1 MTEMSPN
8 FNDIF
13 NSIFS
18 WPHILMRPKVFKE
31 DGRWVAV
38 YGDVH
43 GYGSSPHLACQNFDH
58 NWLLQD
64 TKSDGDNGI
73 YIGLRR
79 RDEKSMEAEAAAD
92 PAPRDPN
99 RIRLLISIIIANTPS
114 PGLAVLQR
122 RIQYRLSYAGVTL
135 SLVSDGIRWQDH
147 RGGNLLDLSLP
158 GDMDQM
164 ARELEK
170 NLGIQCEFDI
180 ANPGEVQHRLK
191 TRYLLKE

>member
-1 MTEMSPN
+1 MGDPN
-8 FNDIF
+8 FHDIF
-13 NSIFS
+13 NQIFS
-18 WPHILMRPKVFKE
+18 WPHILMRPKVLKE

-38 YGDVH
+38 YGDVT

-58 NWLLQD
+58 NWMLQD

-79 RDEKSMEAEAAAD
+79 RDEKSMAAEAAAD
-92 PAPRDPN
+92 PAVRDPN

-114 PGLAVLQR
+114 PGLGHPLRTV
-122 RIQYRLSYAGVTL
+122 QYRLSYAGVTL
-135 SLVSDGIRWQDH
+135 SLCRDGIKWRDH
-147 RGGNLLDLSLP
+147 RGSDFLDLSLP
-158 GDMDQM
+158 GDLDQM
-164 ARELEK
+164 AWELEK
-170 NLGIQCEFDI
+170 NLGITCEIDV